1 MYLRRNEHH
10 LRGYFE
16 TLLTLLQSF
25 FLLQGALFCE
35 TDLVIKICKFMTA
48 TRNDKSLRQYK
59 IRFYLIVEE
68 TLTFASSPKMVTE
81 VKRFLHMEVQLDH
94 KCFKDL

>member
-1 MYLRRNEHH
+1 
-10 LRGYFE
+10 
-16 TLLTLLQSF
+16 
-25 FLLQGALFCE
+25 
-35 TDLVIKICKFMTA
+35 MTA
-48 TRNDKSLRQYK
+48 TTNDKSLPQYK
-59 IRFYLIVEE
+59 IRFYLIVEQ